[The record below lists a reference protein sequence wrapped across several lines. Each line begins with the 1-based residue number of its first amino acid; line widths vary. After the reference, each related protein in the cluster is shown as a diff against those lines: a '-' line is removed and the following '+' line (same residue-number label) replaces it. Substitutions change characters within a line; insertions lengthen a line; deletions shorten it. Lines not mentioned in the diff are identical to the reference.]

1 MITASRIRGI
11 LLEPRSEWPKIDAEP
26 ATPASLYSGWIAPLA
41 AIGPIASLIGLSVF
55 GISLPFAGRYVV
67 PLGTGIMGAVW
78 RYIMALVGCAV
89 IAIVIDK
96 LAPSFGAT
104 SNRIGAWKVAAYSST
119 AAWLA
124 GIFGIFPPLAILGLV
139 GLYSIFLLYLGL
151 MLVMKAPAQRAVGYT
166 VVVVLVAIVFF
177 VVVGVVSTILLRMGR
192 LPTAM

>member
-11 LLEPRSEWPKIDAEP
+11 LLEPRAEWPKIDAES
-26 ATPASLYSGWIAPLA
+26 ATPASLYSGWIMPLA
-41 AIGPIASLIGLSVF
+41 AIGPIASFIGLSIF
-55 GISLPFAGRYVV
+55 GISIPFAGHYRV
-67 PLGTGIMGAVW
+67 PIVSGIMGLVW
-78 RYIMALVGCAV
+78 RYVMALVGCAV

-96 LAPSFGAT
+96 LAPSFGAPA
-104 SNRIGAWKVAAYSST
+104 NRIGAWKVAAYSST

-139 GLYSIFLLYLGL
+139 GLYSIYLMYLGL

-166 VVVVLVAIVFF
+166 AVVIVVAIVFF
-177 VVVGVVSTILLRMGR
+177 IVVGLISGILLRVGR

>member
-26 ATPASLYSGWIAPLA
+26 ATPASLYAGWIAPLA
-41 AIGPIASLIGLSVF
+41 AIGPIASFIGLSIF
-55 GISLPFAGRYVV
+55 GISIPFAGHYRV
-67 PLGTGIMGAVW
+67 PIVSGIMGLVW
-78 RYIMALVGCAV
+78 RYVMALVGCAV

-96 LAPSFGAT
+96 LAPSFGAPT
-104 SNRIGAWKVAAYSST
+104 NRIGAWKVAAYSGT

-139 GLYSIFLLYLGL
+139 GLYSIYLMYLGL
-151 MLVMKAPAQRAVGYT
+151 ILVMKAPAQRAIGYT
-166 VVVVLVAIVFF
+166 AVVIVVAIVFF
-177 VVVGVVSTILLRMGR
+177 VVVGLISGILLRVGR